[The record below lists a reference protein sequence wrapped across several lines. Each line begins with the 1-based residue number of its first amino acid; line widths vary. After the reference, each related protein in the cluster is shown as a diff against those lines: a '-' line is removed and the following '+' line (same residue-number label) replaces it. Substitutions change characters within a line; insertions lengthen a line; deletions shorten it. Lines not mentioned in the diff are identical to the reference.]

1 MRRWLNQDVLVVVII
16 VVIGQVYQV
25 LFVTHI
31 YFLSYHALLIQFT
44 DHHHHRII
52 GSIKKL
58 NDIRR
63 QQLSTTITPFI
74 DQDDDSCLFQRNNE
88 KIHHRFHFIKRRRS
102 LPLLYRKKAK
112 RSTTLSPHR
121 YAFSSSSILLP
132 KLRPVVKTIVND
144 DSISYQKQT
153 MIELSNES
161 IDSMN
166 NPIKSHHNH
175 HYQNSQYPAQQQQ
188 QKYSQSLPGLYML
201 PIENVTATVGRQAIL
216 KCVTNHNGPSKV
228 SFFKN
233 NIDDFLIENIFHFSE
248 QKIYFL

>member
-1 MRRWLNQDVLVVVII
+1 MHTLESNQFIVVEHWKWPKQKNNNNHLRRWLNQDVLVVVII

-74 DQDDDSCLFQRNNE
+74 DQDDDSCLFQPSLSINNKRNNE

-132 KLRPVVKTIVND
+132 KLRQVVKTIVND
-144 DSISYQKQT
+144 YSI
-153 MIELSNES
+153 
-161 IDSMN
+161 
-166 NPIKSHHNH
+166 
-175 HYQNSQYPAQQQQ
+175 
-188 QKYSQSLPGLYML
+188 
-201 PIENVTATVGRQAIL
+201 
-216 KCVTNHNGPSKV
+216 
-228 SFFKN
+228 
-233 NIDDFLIENIFHFSE
+233 
-248 QKIYFL
+248 